1 MVLEVPQR
9 PLKLMVVF
17 GETEAQRRRDNGLA
31 QVMQQGRS
39 RAGTG
44 TAGSPRP
51 FRSRSLAGNGVHP
64 PKLPPELGFKVFS
77 NPTEEAELP
86 LCLPPSS
93 RQKEAKIG
101 PSGSGQ
107 P

>member
-39 RAGTG
+39 RAGRG
-44 TAGSPRP
+44 LRGPQDPSEAGAWLEME
-51 FRSRSLAGNGVHP
+51 FIP
-64 PKLPPELGFKVFS
+64 PKLPPEPGFKVFS
-77 NPTEEAELP
+77 NPKEEAELP

-107 P
+107 H